1 MSYLVDKAVLSG
13 RQTFGH
19 DGRGRDTNYT
29 RLGST
34 RATRVTL
41 ITRFCLQ
48 VGNSLMY
55 KQTIQLQMKKV

>member
-29 RLGST
+29 RLGRPWHWVYFLT
-34 RATRVTL
+34 DL
-41 ITRFCLQ
+41 
-48 VGNSLMY
+48 
-55 KQTIQLQMKKV
+55 